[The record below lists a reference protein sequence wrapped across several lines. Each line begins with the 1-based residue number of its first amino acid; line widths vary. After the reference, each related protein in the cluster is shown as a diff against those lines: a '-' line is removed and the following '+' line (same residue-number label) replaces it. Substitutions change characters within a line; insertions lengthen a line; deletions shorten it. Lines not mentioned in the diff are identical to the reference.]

1 MRSFVLAKWIGHPEH
16 HLVYVFSFRGRAP
29 IKQICTKA
37 WRDAR
42 AASALPGFRF
52 HDLRHTWASWQVQA
66 ETPLKHL
73 QELGGWAT
81 MDMVMRYAHLAPG
94 HLAQ

>member
-1 MRSFVLAKWIGHPEH
+1 M
-16 HLVYVFSFRGRAP
+16 RAP
-29 IKQICTKA
+29 HPVS
-37 WRDAR
+37 R
-42 AASALPGFRF
+42 ASGSTISGTRGP
-52 HDLRHTWASWQVQA
+52 SWQVQA

-94 HLAQ
+94 HLAQYAERSALGPAPESEGAQKVAHSEIAEKRRA